1 MPDRAGPVLVQRAG
15 RAAAVASDRN
25 SMLLPGETVV
35 TALQSIRA
43 NLLRAGLTA
52 LGIII
57 GVAALIAMVALG
69 SGAQKAVEASISALG
84 TNLLRVFPG
93 QSFQGGV
100 ASANRVSLTLDDAQA
115 LERDGRLFTA
125 VVPEIQQQVQVKLNN
140 HNGNLA
146 VIGTTANYTAVQNS
160 TIKFGR
166 MFSAGDDA
174 ARQRYAVV
182 GASVPDLLGA
192 NQAAIIGQEIQIAG
206 ASFEV
211 IGVLSEKGSSGS
223 FVNVDEQILIPL
235 ETARYRLFGTDRL
248 RALTVQIMPGIP
260 LERGMVDIERVL
272 RREHKIRPGADNDFQ
287 IRNQQDIL
295 STQQQATQV
304 FTYLLAGIA
313 AVSLLVG
320 GIGIM
325 NIMLVSVTERTRE
338 IGVRMALG
346 ASRRNI
352 MLQFLIEALVLCTL
366 GGTVGI
372 LLGAGLA
379 SAATAFLHWNT
390 LVSLDSVIL
399 AFGFSAAVGV
409 IFGLWPARRA
419 ARLDP
424 IEALRYE

>member
-1 MPDRAGPVLVQRAG
+1 
-15 RAAAVASDRN
+15 
-25 SMLLPGETVV
+25 
-35 TALQSIRA
+35 
-43 NLLRAGLTA
+43 
-52 LGIII
+52 
-57 GVAALIAMVALG
+57 
-69 SGAQKAVEASISALG
+69 
-84 TNLLRVFPG
+84 
-93 QSFQGGV
+93 
-100 ASANRVSLTLDDAQA
+100 
-115 LERDGRLFTA
+115 
-125 VVPEIQQQVQVKLNN
+125 QQQVQVKLNSRN
-140 HNGNLA
+140 ANLA

-160 TIKFGR
+160 TIKYGH

-174 ARQRYAVV
+174 ARQRYAMG

-206 ASFEV
+206 AAFEV
-211 IGVLSEKGSSGS
+211 IGVLGEKGSSGS
-223 FVNVDEQILIPL
+223 FVNVEEKILVPL
-235 ETARYRLFGTDRL
+235 QTARYRLFGTDRL
-248 RALTVQIMPGIP
+248 RALTVQITPGIP

-295 STQQQATQV
+295 TTQQQATQV

-352 MLQFLIEALVLCTL
+352 LLQFLIEALVLCTL

-372 LLGAGLA
+372 LLGTGLA
-379 SAATAFLHWNT
+379 GPHS
-390 LVSLDSVIL
+390 
-399 AFGFSAAVGV
+399 
-409 IFGLWPARRA
+409 
-419 ARLDP
+419 
-424 IEALRYE
+424 